1 MKVSL
6 AAIFIALI
14 SFIGQLNGFQSTNS
28 HLASRIDNIHPQNKN
43 RVTLLYQSNQFDISK
58 PVFDVLS
65 LRTIRGDAI
74 ILYDAANQSE
84 PIRILLYGIYCL
96 ILLAAPSL
104 AEALDYDPLGVPVTI
119 ATIAAS
125 IWFGGLFLRECK
137 RRSNQLNRIEKELN
151 TEMLPIR
158 LPANA
163 LSDRRFSKPV
173 VLKQLSVAQLT
184 PPRIIALCGTTEK
197 LQEALKGLRIQ
208 GKRLQ
213 QASVYVVCIPLEESS
228 SFNPYEWI
236 LEQQQSPRTIP
247 WLADSYNDKVWRA
260 YFNDLAADNASSPK
274 PSFLWFGLNSNGRSI
289 GSGVDEIPIWLQLL
303 GRHFRPTMDD
313 FELMEATSNA
323 DSTDDGATL
332 SAAVKDFYA
341 ALTTGNQDA
350 MKSTFSQ
357 SVSSQVTEVRS
368 QSLARFWLNR
378 LLTHTTNSCFC
389 TRLGTGCGW

>member
-28 HLASRIDNIHPQNKN
+28 HLASRIDNIHPQNKK

-65 LRTIRGDAI
+65 LRTIRGDAL

-84 PIRILLYGIYCL
+84 PIRILLDGILCL
-96 ILLAAPSL
+96 LLLATPSL

-119 ATIAAS
+119 ATVAGS
-125 IWFGGLFLRECK
+125 IWFARLFLKECK
-137 RRSNQLNRIEKELN
+137 SRSNQLNRIEKELN
-151 TEMLPIR
+151 TEILPIR

-173 VLKQLSVAQLT
+173 VLKSLSAGQLI
-184 PPRIIALCGTTEK
+184 PPRILALCGTTEK

-228 SFNPYEWI
+228 SFKPYEWI
-236 LEQQQSPRTIP
+236 LEQQQSPQTIP
-247 WLADSYNDKVWRA
+247 WLADSYDDKVWRA
-260 YFNDLAADNASSPK
+260 YFNDLAPDNAEASSK
-274 PSFLWFGLNSNGRSI
+274 PSFLWFGLNSSGRSI
-289 GSGVDEIPIWLQLL
+289 GSGVDEIPMWLQLL

-323 DSTDDGATL
+323 DSTENGATL

-350 MKSTFSQ
+350 MKSVFSQ
-357 SVSSQVTEVRS
+357 SVSSQVTEVR
-368 QSLARFWLNR
+368 N
-378 LLTHTTNSCFC
+378 LLHVS
-389 TRLGTGCGW
+389 G